1 MDQDTRKIRLTMELR
16 AANVCGTAVLA
27 AIERTPRELFVPESF
42 RDRAYEDR
50 ALPIACGQ
58 TVSQPYVVAFMTEA
72 LKSGARMKVLEIG
85 TGSGYQ
91 AAVLARLCRRVYT
104 IERHRL
110 LMLEAQ
116 QRFLALDIAN
126 ITTRLGDGAKG
137 WPEQAPFDRI
147 MVTAAAA
154 TLPQTLIDQLKPG
167 AIMVVP
173 VGAHG
178 GGQKIVRVT
187 RKDLGFKV
195 ENLLAVRF
203 VPLMPGVA
211 KDD

>member
-16 AANVCGTAVLA
+16 AANVCDTAVLA
-27 AIERTPRELFVPESF
+27 AIERTPRELFVPEMF

-50 ALPIACGQ
+50 ALPIPCGQ

-72 LKSGARMKVLEIG
+72 LKCGARMKVLEIG

-147 MVTAAAA
+147 MVTAAAP

-167 AIMVVP
+167 AILVVP
-173 VGAHG
+173 VGARG
-178 GGQKIVRVT
+178 GSQKIVRVT
-187 RKDLGFKV
+187 RRDLGFKV

-211 KDD
+211 KDV